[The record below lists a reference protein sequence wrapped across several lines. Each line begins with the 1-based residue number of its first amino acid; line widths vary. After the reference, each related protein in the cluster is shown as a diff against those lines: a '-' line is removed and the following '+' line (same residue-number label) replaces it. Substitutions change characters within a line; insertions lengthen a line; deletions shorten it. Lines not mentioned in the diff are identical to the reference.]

1 LLFNPRPAGKI
12 NIIFL
17 YIHPGQQESGMT
29 LTPKQEAFVRA
40 YLEGGNAS
48 AAYRAAYE
56 VKPTT
61 KPASVHQLASRLLA
75 RVEVRSRVEE
85 LRARQER
92 VAQAAA
98 DITVEERVQ
107 TYTQLA
113 RLALER
119 GDLGT
124 AVRAQDSI
132 TRIAGLFAENRRN
145 DRDAVA
151 ELPRELRDQL
161 AALARAKLA
170 GLH

>member
-1 LLFNPRPAGKI
+1 
-12 NIIFL
+12 
-17 YIHPGQQESGMT
+17 MM
-29 LTPKQEAFVRA
+29 LTPKQEAFARA
-40 YLEGGNAS
+40 YLECGNAS
-48 AAYRAAYE
+48 EAYRRSYDAARM
-56 VKPTT
+56 KPTT
-61 KPASVHQLASRLLA
+61 VNESASRLLGNPAVAA
-75 RVEVRSRVEE
+75 RV
-85 LRARQER
+85 RALQA
-92 VAQAAA
+92 VTAQAHA
-98 DITVEERVQ
+98 ITVEERVR

-145 DRDAVA
+145 ERDAVA

-161 AALARAKLA
+161 AALARARLD